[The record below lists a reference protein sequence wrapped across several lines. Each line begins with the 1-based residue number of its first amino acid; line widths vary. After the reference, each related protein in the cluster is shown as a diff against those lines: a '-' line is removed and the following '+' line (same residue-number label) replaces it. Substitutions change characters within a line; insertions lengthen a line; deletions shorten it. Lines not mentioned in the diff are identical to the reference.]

1 MWEGQG
7 RGGAPAAGR
16 GDSNMH
22 ACVVMQWLY
31 PGRQVSPGGPVE
43 FESGL
48 SPPPIEAARTASH
61 APRSRFGGRSVPVG
75 KM

>member
-1 MWEGQG
+1 MGGDGEGRRRQ
-7 RGGAPAAGR
+7 GR

-48 SPPPIEAARTASH
+48 SPPLIEAARTASH
-61 APRSRFGGRSVPVG
+61 APRSRFWGRSAPVG